1 MSSVSSLYSSLFW
14 SVMRLFG
21 WNTMTVS
28 SDFSLQF
35 LGKLLLIQ
43 EEVLFENDKA
53 LKLNSSKENDL

>member
-1 MSSVSSLYSSLFW
+1 
-14 SVMRLFG
+14 MRLFG

-43 EEVLFENDKA
+43 EEALFENDKA